1 MLVKF
6 TSLILKADPRICVI
20 TALVMMHLACTRYKC
35 GDNKALDH

>member
-6 TSLILKADPRICVI
+6 TSYPSDPRICVI
-20 TALVMMHLACTRYKC
+20 TALMMYLACTRYKC

>member
-6 TSLILKADPRICVI
+6 TPYPYDPRICVI
-20 TALVMMHLACTRYKC
+20 TALVMMYLACTRYKC